1 MPEKGDN
8 MKIKSENTAKRELV
22 VISLLLIL
30 KTVFTQPLYSN
41 LLGIGSGGLGAAEI
55 TSAVGALVLSVVFSF
70 VLIKTAKEIGEGAT
84 PVVLLAIAEPLFVT
98 TVSSLLHALAAII
111 TVIWVAVCLMSKNK
125 IVSAVVSVASAA
137 LISFIMPSAIFS
149 FVVLG
154 IIVLLI
160 SQWNESKGVGII
172 SAAASAAVSA
182 VLVAVV
188 DLNARMD
195 MRLSGVFYNFGGSE
209 CNPIS
214 VLELSH
220 AQDVKDVFSYL
231 GDAVLASIPVIA
243 TVIFVAV
250 AAFGYNPERADKKK
264 SAGAQ
269 KAEKVMTVIAI
280 AVPYI
285 FSIAASIICMGIS
298 GVMGFNAVPVVI
310 ILALAVKGNKGVLY
324 ALDKLNAF
332 VKTHPILTVIAL
344 IWMAVNTTA
353 FVLDTGLFVYTTQFA
368 I

>member
-8 MKIKSENTAKRELV
+8 MKIKSENTAKRELI

-70 VLIKTAKEIGEGAT
+70 VLIKTAKGIGEGAT
-84 PVVLLAIAEPLFVT
+84 PLLLLAIAEPLFVT

-125 IVSAVVSVASAA
+125 IVSAAVSVASAA

-154 IIVLLI
+154 IVVLLI

-182 VLVAVV
+182 VLVAVI

-195 MRLSGVFYNFGGSE
+195 MKLSGVFYNFGGSE

-243 TVIFVAV
+243 AVIFVAV
-250 AAFGYNPERADKKK
+250 AAFGYNPEVDKKK

-310 ILALAVKGNKGVLY
+310 ILALAAKGNKGVLY

-332 VKTHPILTVIAL
+332 VKAHPILTVIAL